1 MTEPFFSSDE
11 YDEQAHQLYNEAR
24 YDDALTLLR
33 DGITRYPQAVELHV
47 GVGYAQLAR
56 EEYAWARQAFHHAL
70 LLDPEQEDALAG
82 LGETLLVIGQVEGA
96 LRAFE
101 QVAEL
106 GFDDDHELMLQIGR
120 ALFREGYFVEARRAF
135 ERIQLHHA
143 DSPEVAAS
151 LGYTA
156 HRLGMDADAFY
167 WLRRALELEP
177 SFSEPRVYLA
187 NILYDRGEV
196 TAAMLHYART
206 TPEDHFDDL
215 SIWRV
220 IELLKTARQVGDD
233 DSEVQEWLARLA
245 ELGGDVSAE
254 DLVLAEI
261 EGMQPDGTPRDPT
274 QLELFGT
281 LMRDVPGMQR
291 RVAADA
297 VPGAHVIETLGG
309 LALRGNWDEL
319 LLQLQAVE
327 GAWADGT
334 VKEFMQAYAR
344 RGVAETGVQIPVTSA
359 EAFLRGAAESG
370 VIRIVE

>member
-1 MTEPFFSSDE
+1 MEPFLSSDE

-56 EEYAWARQAFHHAL
+56 EEYAWARQAFEHAL
-70 LLDPEQEDALAG
+70 ILDPEQEDALAG
-82 LGETLLVIGQVEGA
+82 LGETLLVIGHIAGA

-101 QVAEL
+101 QVVAL

-120 ALFREGYFVEARRAF
+120 ALFREGYFVEARRTF
-135 ERIQLHHA
+135 ERVHYHHPE
-143 DSPEVAAS
+143 SPEIAAS

-177 SFSEPRVYLA
+177 SFAEPRIYLA

-196 TAAMLHYART
+196 TAAMLHFART
-206 TPEDHFDDL
+206 TPDDHFDDL
-215 SIWRV
+215 GIWRV

-233 DSEVQEWLARLA
+233 DPEVSEWLARLA
-245 ELGGDVSAE
+245 ELGSEGTAE
-254 DLVLAEI
+254 DLILAEI
-261 EGMQPDGTPRDPT
+261 EGLQPDGTPRDPT

-281 LMRDVPGMQR
+281 LMREIPGMQR
-291 RVAADA
+291 RPPADPVA
-297 VPGAHVIETLGG
+297 GAHVIETLGG
-309 LALRGNWDEL
+309 LSLRGSWDEL

-334 VKEFMQAYAR
+334 VTEFMQAYAR
-344 RGVAETGVQIPVTSA
+344 RGAAETGVRIPITTA
-359 EAFLRGAAESG
+359 EAFLRGSAEAG

>member
-1 MTEPFFSSDE
+1 MTEPFLSSDE

-56 EEYAWARQAFHHAL
+56 EEYAWARQAFEHAL
-70 LLDPEQEDALAG
+70 ILDAEQEDALAG
-82 LGETLLVIGQVEGA
+82 LGEALLVIGHVEAA
-96 LRAFE
+96 LHAFE
-101 QVAEL
+101 QVGVL

-120 ALFREGYFVEARRAF
+120 ALFREGYFVEARRTF
-135 ERIQLHHA
+135 ERVHQHHP

-156 HRLGMDADAFY
+156 HRLGMDADALF

-177 SFSEPRVYLA
+177 AFSEPRIYLA

-196 TAAMLHYART
+196 TAAMLHFART

-215 SIWRV
+215 GIWRV
-220 IELLKTARQVGDD
+220 IELLKTARQVGDED
-233 DSEVQEWLARLA
+233 PEVGEWLARLA
-245 ELGGDVSAE
+245 ELGSESSPE
-254 DLVLAEI
+254 DILLAEI
-261 EGMQPDGTPRDPT
+261 EGMQPDGTPRDPS

-281 LMRDVPGMQR
+281 LMRDIPGMQR
-291 RVAADA
+291 RPSAEGI
-297 VPGAHVIETLGG
+297 PGGHVIETLGG
-309 LALRGNWDEL
+309 LALRGSWDDL

-334 VKEFMQAYAR
+334 LTEFMQAYAR
-344 RGVAETGVQIPVTSA
+344 RSVAETGVSIPVTSA
-359 EAFLRGAAESG
+359 EAFLRGSALAG
-370 VIRIVE
+370 VIRIIE